1 MDKYSF
7 SSFGYT
13 KEIPDYNMYLGEIIP
28 QLILLQRV
36 PPRPTNV
43 EPHIHIVP
51 SSWAPG
57 YLSMSFYCPE
67 NLQTW
72 SHPHK
77 FILSFNKNL
86 VNDFYVPGQF

>member
-51 SSWAPG
+51 SS
-57 YLSMSFYCPE
+57 
-67 NLQTW
+67 
-72 SHPHK
+72 
-77 FILSFNKNL
+77 
-86 VNDFYVPGQF
+86 

>member
-1 MDKYSF
+1 MDKYSS

-28 QLILLQRV
+28 QLILLQRA

-43 EPHIHIVP
+43 EPHIHIAP

-57 YLSMSFYCPE
+57 YFPLTSIVLKIYKHEAIPINSFCHS
-67 NLQTW
+67 T
-72 SHPHK
+72 K
-77 FILSFNKNL
+77 I
-86 VNDFYVPGQF
+86 